1 MKITYKTKTKFINA
15 FICVY
20 MYTSVLYTVEYISSH
35 SLCGRACVC
44 HHEQQQIGIYMYIV
58 CICFMRRC
66 QKARTTERKHV
77 CTLKNKCV
85 LSLHYILMCTH
96 IVMLSQESL
105 NMCAQCINIVYI
117 ILRLVMLLLML
128 NRSPLIYRLYF
139 CVPLK
144 FAMYALKI
152 SNTCEIVEEKA
163 NVIDDTLFK
172 LHLIIY

>member
-1 MKITYKTKTKFINA
+1 MCIY
-15 FICVY
+15 V
-20 MYTSVLYTVEYISSH
+20 YISTIYSRIYIVAQFM
-35 SLCGRACVC
+35 RARVC
-44 HHEQQQIGIYMYIV
+44 LSSSAVADRYIYMYI
-58 CICFMRRC
+58 ICFMRRC

-144 FAMYALKI
+144 FAMYAMKI
-152 SNTCEIVEEKA
+152 SNTCEIVKEKA